1 MKKARDGAVRR
12 WSEEKR
18 FYMVLLLCAAAVVTA
33 IYVLFTVPGEMESD
47 PLDGYVYEPEEN
59 ITASDTLERVPA
71 MDTGEQD
78 DEPADEPEQVSEP
91 EAAEAVPAVQPMQFV
106 LPTQGELSRAYSGD
120 ALEYDETTRDW
131 RAHTGA
137 DYAGQA
143 GDAVCAIT
151 DGTVTE
157 IGEDAVWGNYIILSH
172 AQGLTSRYAGL
183 DSITVSEG
191 DSVKGGAQMAELGSA
206 SPLEETQGV
215 HLHLEVQQ
223 DGKRID
229 PAGLF

>member
-1 MKKARDGAVRR
+1 MKKARDGAARR
-12 WSEEKR
+12 WSEEKS

-33 IYVLFTVPGEMESD
+33 IYVLFTVPGETKSD
-47 PLDGYVYEPEEN
+47 PLDGYVYEPEES

-71 MDTGEQD
+71 MDTEQQ
-78 DEPADEPEQVSEP
+78 DEPADEPEQQP
-91 EAAEAVPAVQPMQFV
+91 ETETAEAVQTVKPMQFV

-120 ALEYDETTRDW
+120 TLEYDETTRDW
-131 RAHTGA
+131 RTHTGA

-157 IGEDAVWGNYIILSH
+157 IGEDAVWGKYIILSH
-172 AQGLTSRYAGL
+172 AQGMTSRYAGL
-183 DSITVSEG
+183 DNITVSEG
-191 DSVKGGAQMAELGSA
+191 DSITGGTQMAELGSA

-223 DGKRID
+223 DGAHID
-229 PAGLF
+229 PSGLF